1 MGTVHF
7 FPPPKAWRIAVMAFT
22 WDEPFCAI
30 WRKYGLWSEAADG
43 GCWIH
48 EGLFNVLEIVFKFC
62 VPEMWLPE
70 VKIWVPKLIF
80 LDDYL
85 FTVEKNISQIFKVG
99 LFLSFFHCK
108 RRFNVGVESNELGVG
123 RNSLGHFSPTL
134 LTALGLQPC
143 GHNLPSPI
151 R

>member
-1 MGTVHF
+1 MDCGVRLLMEVVESMKVCLMYWKLCSNFVFQKCDFRKSKFGFRNLYFWTISCLQLKKISRKFLRWVY
-7 FPPPKAWRIAVMAFT
+7 
-22 WDEPFCAI
+22 FC
-30 WRKYGLWSEAADG
+30 
-43 GCWIH
+43 H
-48 EGLFNVLEIVFKFC
+48 
-62 VPEMWLPE
+62 
-70 VKIWVPKLIF
+70 
-80 LDDYL
+80 
-85 FTVEKNISQIFKVG
+85 
-99 LFLSFFHCK
+99 FHCK